1 MQWLKKQPSGSLT
14 GLNYS
19 VLGIGSTVYEHFC
32 AAGITLDKVLAA
44 SGANCIVPIHKG
56 DEIKGQADTF
66 KNWLGLV
73 SRVLGE
79 DISAADTTSTAPKL
93 NVTLLNPTDAANI
106 TLTQVSGDK
115 GIEVP
120 LVANQELLQ
129 EVIPGSR
136 STRYIVFD
144 LANTALQYE
153 TGDHVAVYPCN
164 SEEAVNRLCN
174 RLGVTSDTYFT
185 ANYVTANGTPTEDK
199 APITVPTTVGQ
210 VFREELDLA
219 LREPFND
226 LLVYMYTAVQNPQD
240 KQRLETW
247 LEILRLG
254 DEHPDSRALLKTIT
268 DNFMSV
274 VDLFDEF
281 KSVDISLGALIE
293 LLPKQKPRLYSISS
307 SPLLHPQQIQ
317 ITVGVLQV
325 KTDAGKVRQGLCSNY
340 LAGLEVGAKVRID
353 VRTSTFR
360 PPSDPDAAMLM
371 VGPGTGVSPL
381 IAFLQYRQALL
392 QQGQHLS
399 DASLYFGCRNHSDF
413 IYQEQLQTWQNQ
425 GVLSGLEV
433 AFSRVGAQKMYVQNL
448 MEQNPEKL
456 WRQLSHPKCHYYVCG
471 DAKMADDVFEVML
484 LIAKTEGGLT
494 HIEAIDF
501 FDKMKQEKRFHSD
514 VWGVTLNYKQA
525 IKQVQKDNYSKAEKW
540 LNRVKQSADQVSV
553 KEVVSV

>member
-164 SEEAVNRLCN
+164 SEEAVTR
-174 RLGVTSDTYFT
+174 F
-185 ANYVTANGTPTEDK
+185 A
-199 APITVPTTVGQ
+199 
-210 VFREELDLA
+210 
-219 LREPFND
+219 
-226 LLVYMYTAVQNPQD
+226 
-240 KQRLETW
+240 
-247 LEILRLG
+247 
-254 DEHPDSRALLKTIT
+254 
-268 DNFMSV
+268 
-274 VDLFDEF
+274 
-281 KSVDISLGALIE
+281 
-293 LLPKQKPRLYSISS
+293 
-307 SPLLHPQQIQ
+307 QIQ
-317 ITVGVLQV
+317 NSKFKI
-325 KTDAGKVRQGLCSNY
+325 
-340 LAGLEVGAKVRID
+340 
-353 VRTSTFR
+353 
-360 PPSDPDAAMLM
+360 
-371 VGPGTGVSPL
+371 
-381 IAFLQYRQALL
+381 
-392 QQGQHLS
+392 
-399 DASLYFGCRNHSDF
+399 
-413 IYQEQLQTWQNQ
+413 QNC
-425 GVLSGLEV
+425 
-433 AFSRVGAQKMYVQNL
+433 N
-448 MEQNPEKL
+448 
-456 WRQLSHPKCHYYVCG
+456 
-471 DAKMADDVFEVML
+471 
-484 LIAKTEGGLT
+484 
-494 HIEAIDF
+494 
-501 FDKMKQEKRFHSD
+501 
-514 VWGVTLNYKQA
+514 
-525 IKQVQKDNYSKAEKW
+525 
-540 LNRVKQSADQVSV
+540 
-553 KEVVSV
+553 